1 MTLKSTISNPVF
13 LLLALTGLLMADVPK
28 KAPLSNYSALWGN
41 SPFTSKPPPPE
52 AGPQTNPLD
61 DYALIGVSPISGH
74 GYRVTMMNKKQ
85 PDQRITVDSGSA
97 KTDFKIIE
105 VVRKSGD
112 PLGTTV
118 RMTSG
123 SMTGTVS
130 FDRQLLTLVSAAPV
144 NNPQP
149 GQPQIQPPGQPNMPP
164 GVPGQP
170 QMRQPRPRVIPPPV
184 PQAAAAPPGQAI
196 APQTAKDVRIPRRR
210 N

>member
-1 MTLKSTISNPVF
+1 
-13 LLLALTGLLMADVPK
+13 MADVPK

-41 SPFTSKPPPPE
+41 SPFTSKPLPPP
-52 AGPQTNPLD
+52 AGPETNPLD
-61 DYALIGVSPISGH
+61 DFALIGVSPISGN
-74 GYRVTMMNKKQ
+74 GYRVTMLNKKQ

-130 FDRQLLTLVSAAPV
+130 FDRQLLALVPAAV

-170 QMRQPRPRVIPPPV
+170 QMRQPRPRVIPPPMPQPGIPGQPI
-184 PQAAAAPPGQAI
+184 PQAGIPGQAV
-196 APQTAKDVRIPRRR
+196 APQIPKDVRVPRRR